1 MKLRMMT
8 VAMVFAALFIS
19 AGTLYAANGDLI
31 VNGNLTV
38 SGTVNGNKIGHV
50 EVFTSSGVWNTPA
63 NIQGAVILAV
73 GGGGGGGRS
82 VNGLVGPFWEAINGS
97 GGGGGGEARWVQATP
112 SPSTA
117 YTVTVGAGGGGAT
130 VAYTAGGTG
139 GDTSVGPFVTVKGG
153 NGGGPGASYG

>member
-38 SGTVNGNKIGHV
+38 SGTVNGIRLV
-50 EVFTSSGVWNTPA
+50 MSSFTSSGVWNTPA

-73 GGGGGGGRS
+73 GGGGWRGRS
-82 VNGLVGPFWEAINGS
+82 VNGLGVLSGRQSTGP
-97 GGGGGGEARWVQATP
+97 V
-112 SPSTA
+112 
-117 YTVTVGAGGGGAT
+117 VAGW
-130 VAYTAGGTG
+130 
-139 GDTSVGPFVTVKGG
+139 
-153 NGGGPGASYG
+153 

>member
-82 VNGLVGPFWEAINGS
+82 VNGLGGPFWEAINGS
-97 GGGGGGEARWVQATP
+97 GGGGGGEARWVQATLRP
-112 SPSTA
+112 RPPIRSRLAP
-117 YTVTVGAGGGGAT
+117 VVG
-130 VAYTAGGTG
+130 VPQLPILPGGTG
-139 GDTSVGPFVTVKGG
+139 ETPPSVH
-153 NGGGPGASYG
+153 S